1 VDRFICQNMTYTNY
15 SDRFMGRRR
24 KDGGYQ
30 QAQVVGTTVRN
41 NSLNKLVFLHNAVA
55 EIWSSNR
62 QGSKLFK
69 ELVKKRRKDC
79 PDCVKYAYEEPAY
92 LICHY
97 LSSDDVMKVLDCNR
111 RTALDYLQALRE
123 IVRCYKGG
131 LEPRC
136 PSPFLSWQSINL
148 REQLIYIQLF

>member
-1 VDRFICQNMTYTNY
+1 
-15 SDRFMGRRR
+15 MGRRR
-24 KDGGYQ
+24 KGSGGGYQ
-30 QAQVVGTTVRN
+30 PAQQLLGAKVRA

-69 ELVKKRRKDC
+69 ELVERRRKDC

-97 LSSDDVMKVLDCNR
+97 LNSDDVMKVLGCNR
-111 RTALDYLQALRE
+111 RTALDYLQTLRE
-123 IVRCYKGG
+123 IVRCYK
-131 LEPRC
+131 R
-136 PSPFLSWQSINL
+136 F
-148 REQLIYIQLF
+148 

>member
-1 VDRFICQNMTYTNY
+1 MVVSAIY
-15 SDRFMGRRR
+15 MGRRR

-30 QAQVVGTTVRN
+30 PQHVVGATIRS

-69 ELVKKRRKDC
+69 ELVERRRKDC
-79 PDCVKYAYEEPAY
+79 PDCVKYAYNEPAY

-97 LSSDDVMKVLDCNR
+97 LNSDDVMKVLDCNR
-111 RTALDYLQALRE
+111 RTALDYLQALRD
-123 IVRCYKGG
+123 IVRCYKT
-131 LEPRC
+131 
-136 PSPFLSWQSINL
+136 F
-148 REQLIYIQLF
+148 

>member
-1 VDRFICQNMTYTNY
+1 MDIFICQNMTYDNC
-15 SDRFMGRRR
+15 SDRYMGRRR

-30 QAQVVGTTVRN
+30 QAQVVGTTIRN

-123 IVRCYKGG
+123 IVRCYKG
-131 LEPRC
+131 
-136 PSPFLSWQSINL
+136 F
-148 REQLIYIQLF
+148 

>member
-1 VDRFICQNMTYTNY
+1 
-15 SDRFMGRRR
+15 MGRRR
-24 KDGGYQ
+24 KDSGGGYQ
-30 QAQVVGTTVRN
+30 PAQQLLGAKVRA

-69 ELVKKRRKDC
+69 ELVERRRKDC

-97 LSSDDVMKVLDCNR
+97 LNSDDVMKVLGCNR
-111 RTALDYLQALRE
+111 RTALDYLQTLRE
-123 IVRCYKGG
+123 IVRCYK
-131 LEPRC
+131 R
-136 PSPFLSWQSINL
+136 F
-148 REQLIYIQLF
+148 

>member
-1 VDRFICQNMTYTNY
+1 MDRFICQKMTYNNY

-69 ELVKKRRKDC
+69 ELVKRGERIVQTVSSMRMKNL
-79 PDCVKYAYEEPAY
+79 
-92 LICHY
+92 LI
-97 LSSDDVMKVLDCNR
+97 
-111 RTALDYLQALRE
+111 
-123 IVRCYKGG
+123 
-131 LEPRC
+131 
-136 PSPFLSWQSINL
+136 
-148 REQLIYIQLF
+148 

>member
-1 VDRFICQNMTYTNY
+1 MTYDNY

-111 RTALDYLQALRE
+111 KTALDYLQALRE
-123 IVRCYKGG
+123 IVRCYKG
-131 LEPRC
+131 
-136 PSPFLSWQSINL
+136 F
-148 REQLIYIQLF
+148 